1 MPISLPSTTTPRGLR
16 STYATDEENAAAA
29 EAMQQDAIEANTS
42 FGRGLSRGLYQMPA
56 MMANAAGQIVEPLSQ
71 PTAQPMFDWAAQQNQ
86 AARQLVSSQDVTSY
100 DQVNSPGTLA
110 SYVGGAIGENLPN
123 MIATLPLGI
132 AGRVGLRGA
141 AMSPFAKNLAATSA
155 ASFPMQMGEMAG
167 SLREDPTIMANTTP
181 LQRLGTSAGYAA
193 LTAPMEAADEALLMG
208 RAMGAGKVVKNIFND
223 GVGATAKSALG
234 HVAKAIPEAAL
245 TEGVPEVGQTFTQQ
259 QMLNG
264 LNPERDTS
272 KDQKEL
278 GDSFFKGWAAGAGSS
293 VAGRGADVAWAQG
306 RGATEAIRS
315 LLTPK
320 TLPPALTQSD
330 DQTIVDWDKQDDQQ
344 RNGWAKDLADKILNS
359 DASQSL
365 KEAATSFYD
374 KASQG
379 ASDAWSSLSDA
390 LGDNQHVQQA
400 TGRLDNFLEAVK
412 KANKNAFGGKFNA
425 ESTPEDQAMF
435 EQLTQYLD
443 PKGVAARDTE
453 KKSDLF
459 QGIKGAL
466 QAEAWHELPW
476 NELEDEFGTIGRATE
491 AVVKMRENM
500 VRAGQL
506 EHDDE
511 FGKLLEA
518 SAKDGQLGERAMMDV
533 VHRYG
538 KEYIGRKPQDSELR
552 EVVRGIRNAM
562 QSRSS
567 MKPEM
572 IKAFD
577 AEMNKTFG
585 EGNAV
590 KVMQALGPKNV
601 ETTEFENDDGEGV
614 KVGDEIDTPKAGFIG
629 SSVQHQRKVAADGNA
644 ESTIANHGGFWRLDK
659 KGASPA
665 EISALKEQV
674 AAAGEAVRTAK
685 AAGRGTANLTKKLN
699 NLTKKLDA
707 TMDKTAVQQMRKRY
721 NDTAASLRKGQ
732 GADSHYVRSLTPL
745 EYAEAAGI
753 APSKV
758 AKHLG
763 TTVEGLQD
771 HPARMLMA
779 EPRQLEK
786 DKLSLDKDDIKNLA
800 DATQEAVGRMPASIL
815 LKGGQAEAV
824 KAAMKLS
831 GREQRKAMEALGLE
845 HGQRMDDKVANKL
858 VNNWHHGGNGVFT
871 VHMDDGTNFKISAQ
885 ALIATMRKR
894 AVGEMGDRSAL
905 KAFQSGVAA
914 LQNIEG
920 FSKITVD
927 SVWGKQ
933 QAPAKNSVG
942 KNGKSVANAQYG
954 VFGPY
959 FKLEP
964 GLTLAAA
971 NDAATR
977 KGSKAEKDDL
987 ELVKKYE
994 NLETVLKNQQ
1004 KAEVIRRKGGLNTD
1018 GIERAIDN
1026 TLTAMEALK
1035 PRYDEIENA
1044 RATYSGED
1052 QTDAVPGERGAIT
1065 DEESTETQLD
1075 HADEDVL
1082 DFNDDG
1088 TRKHSPE
1095 STKPL
1100 TKQERELAKAKS
1112 KDARLTGLTAEG
1124 LTKSVKAKDAAKQ
1137 AKKEVETLT
1146 AEVDEL
1152 RAAFKAATSVRARKG
1167 VNAELRDAEA
1177 RLFTATNEMERLQA
1191 LADASTGLA
1200 TKEEAA
1206 AAEQKLTE
1214 MYAQL
1219 TDTPVGTEVL
1229 NRAPLKF
1236 NGVTLQLGPGV
1247 SGKDLTGPAR
1257 KLLSSV
1263 RRMRELLGNTSNS
1276 DIVLNIVAQAAA
1288 ANHASDAKA
1297 REALLAMASD
1307 KLVQSLADEMVLT
1320 QETAQGS
1327 EGDAKQMLRERYAEL
1342 KKLGSEHI
1350 ALSKKY
1356 QANQEAYDQ
1365 YAASYQ
1371 PYRGGKP
1378 KKGSTFE
1385 STPDRWSHH
1394 QQFLATLEGK
1404 SDEEITNDGK
1414 ARLVRLSNLYAV
1426 ANKSEKLDQL
1436 IKLMEEE
1443 QALAREE
1450 LRARK
1455 AGTKVQKVEAVDA
1468 PTARPDPVTPKA
1480 GPAAAERKATEAA
1493 DEGRRIAAEKH
1504 QKEFDAALDEVAPE
1518 AEAKA
1523 ETTDIEKLQNNLAE
1537 TAKHL
1542 RGAWAALKKS
1552 YVDGKFDKALV
1563 PQLRAAL
1570 ASFRAAAGDA
1580 TRIVAQAVQRFIKE
1594 YQAAMKGFDANA
1606 EFGKMVS
1613 FAATLF
1619 NQGAAVG
1626 RDYYNSLFSETTSEQ
1641 GTQSKLVARL
1651 ARKFKGEFTTGF
1663 ETKVRGDD
1671 IAGLGSYTTHMV
1683 YLPEAG
1689 QYQFMVVPDVI
1700 VSNFIKDFAQRNE
1713 MTEAQAAE
1721 KINGDIEKNPSW
1733 RTYFSILGG
1742 SFTTKTSYI
1751 GIQSAFPGSTA
1762 EKFLNERGLL
1772 GKETGTSGTEWNV
1785 LKGLQPNILHA
1796 SLGEFY
1802 ARLQAVTGTEEVKGN
1817 WNRDTGANK
1826 RTKKAHK
1833 LNAEGSN
1840 PTGVG
1845 VTAQDM
1851 AEVKGYIAKVLGP
1864 KVKVL
1869 LAKTLGGNSASWER
1883 VNGDVLI
1890 KIAAK
1895 AANPMSKAHHEAMH
1909 EFFQRLMD
1917 DGSPAADILRQAA
1930 NNPLVTRQIEQ
1941 FFHNEPNYA
1950 KIKAALAADEHE
1962 RVAYMFQLWAAGKLT
1977 VGPKTKS
1984 WFQKIKDFLRKVS
1997 GVLSSDQKAEA
2008 IMEHFHEGSMSD
2020 TNAVAAVL
2028 ANDPKLIQDLVE
2040 RSDKLMGP
2048 LSEKLQELMYTSQN
2062 ILIES
2067 GNAGFEKI
2075 GRMFSNETG
2084 SENKGMSF
2092 FDAKTMKT
2100 NQMND
2105 RLVQILKGADEK
2117 DIAAAL
2123 EGLQTGKQSNDPK
2136 IAAMQQRVRKMLDQI
2151 HTYLKDAGVDVAKV
2165 KDYFPR
2171 AWDVALI
2178 SDDKAGFIKLLQADH
2193 LKNTGK
2199 PLSDTIA
2206 TGIADT
2212 LILNRGA
2219 DPLNEDELE
2228 AGYTPFMAAANK
2240 RVLDFIT
2247 DPAFAK
2253 FQQQDM
2259 PQVLTNYIAQGV
2271 HRAEYTRR
2279 FGSNGKGLRS
2289 MIHDAVGEAVGPE
2302 WATARTAADDKLTAL
2317 KKSLKAS
2324 GATQAKISE
2333 TMHKQGYRYGEVQ
2346 TEHIVAE
2353 LADKTKFNEFEP
2365 KLRRNVR
2372 AIMAMEGTLGADISP
2387 RLRKLSSTLIVYENM
2402 RLLGMSLFSQVIDPL
2417 GVLVRGGTLNNAFET
2432 FKRGIVG
2439 TIAAW
2444 KGTPMDDK
2452 MSELAMKLG
2461 IIDASGMM
2469 NSQGNAYASVYL
2481 GKTAQKWNDRLFRV
2495 NGVEGF
2501 SQGTRV
2507 GAMIAAIEFL
2517 KHHST
2522 LPSEHSE
2529 RWLAELNLKAA
2540 DIVLVGGELDYQN
2553 PKIQQALFRWVET
2566 AVLRPNASMRPAWAS
2581 DPHFSLIFH
2590 MKQFTYAMQKVILE
2604 RVHNEIKHGNYDP
2617 AIAMVL
2623 TYVPAMMAADFLRGI
2638 AANGGEEPPWKR
2650 KWDFGDYLASG
2661 VQRAGLLGVP
2671 QFALDVAEWG
2681 PGELAGPAAEQ
2692 VIRAGER
2699 LNKDVARDM
2708 RLDDVAA
2715 LTGASRDIQKAEDF
2729 NGVSHAAKRTLRDA
2743 LPINSLTKRYV
2754 FDEIAGT

>member
-1 MPISLPSTTTPRGLR
+1 MPISLPSTATPRGLR

-29 EAMQQDAIEANTS
+29 EAMQQDAIETNTS

-56 MMANAAGQIVEPLSQ
+56 MMANAAGQIVEPISQ

-100 DQVNSPGTLA
+100 DQVNNPGTLA

-123 MIATLPLGI
+123 MLATIPLGI

-181 LQRLGTSAGYAA
+181 MQRLGTSAGYAA

-208 RAMGAGKVVKNIFND
+208 RAMGAGKMVKNIFKD
-223 GVGATAKSALG
+223 GVGATAKSAVG

-264 LNPERDTS
+264 LNSERDTS
-272 KDQKEL
+272 KDKKEL

-320 TLPPALTQSD
+320 TLPQNLTQSD
-330 DQTIVDWDKQDDQQ
+330 DKTIVDWDKQDDQQ
-344 RNGWAKDLADKILNS
+344 RNETAKDLADKILNS

-390 LGDNQHVQQA
+390 LGDNQHVQNA
-400 TGRLDNFLEAVK
+400 TGRLDNFLDAVK

-425 ESTPEDQAMF
+425 ESTPEDTAMF

-511 FGKLLEA
+511 FSKLLDA

-562 QSRSS
+562 QARSS

-572 IKAFD
+572 IKVFD

-629 SSVQHQRKVAADGNA
+629 SSVQHQRKVAAEGNA

-674 AAAGEAVRTAK
+674 SAAGEAVRTAK

-771 HPARMLMA
+771 HPARMLMS

-800 DATQEAVGRMPASIL
+800 DATQEAVGRMPPSVL
-815 LKGGQAEAV
+815 LKGSQADAV

-871 VHMDDGTNFKISAQ
+871 VHMDDGTNHKISAQ

-977 KGSKAEKDDL
+977 KGSKAEKEDIALVAEYEKL
-987 ELVKKYE
+987 EDHLKSLYTR
-994 NLETVLKNQQ
+994 ETQLR
-1004 KAEVIRRKGGLNTD
+1004 KAGESTEKVG
-1018 GIERAIDN
+1018 E
-1026 TLTAMEALK
+1026 
-1035 PRYDEIENA
+1035 EIEKAMTRMEDLSERYNEIEEA
-1044 RATYSGED
+1044 RAMYAGED
-1052 QTDAVPGERGAIT
+1052 QTEAVPGQKGAT
-1065 DEESTETQLD
+1065 DDENVTPIDHENEE
-1075 HADEDVL
+1075 VR

-1088 TRKHSPE
+1088 TPKHPPQ
-1095 STKPL
+1095 TATRL
-1100 TKQERELAKAKS
+1100 TTEDRTLAKAKD
-1112 KDARLTGLTAEG
+1112 KAET
-1124 LTKSVKAKDAAKQ
+1124 LSNKAAK
-1137 AKKEVETLT
+1137 
-1146 AEVDEL
+1146 
-1152 RAAFKAATSVRARKG
+1152 
-1167 VNAELRDAEA
+1167 
-1177 RLFTATNEMERLQA
+1177 
-1191 LADASTGLA
+1191 GLA
-1200 TKEEAA
+1200 TKEEAD

-1214 MYAQL
+1214 LYAQL

-1236 NGVTLQLGPGV
+1236 NGVTLQLRPGV

-1263 RRMRELLGNTSNS
+1263 RRMRELLGNTSNA

-1297 REALLAMASD
+1297 RDALLAMASD
-1307 KLVQSLADEMVLT
+1307 KLVQALADEMVLA
-1320 QETAQGS
+1320 QETAQDS
-1327 EGDAKQMLRERYAEL
+1327 EDEAKQMLRERYAEL
-1342 KKLGSEHI
+1342 KKLGAEHI
-1350 ALSKKY
+1350 ALAKKY

-1371 PYRGGKP
+1371 PYRGSKP
-1378 KKGSTFE
+1378 KAGSTFE
-1385 STPDRWSHH
+1385 AAGDRWSHH
-1394 QQFLATLEGK
+1394 QQFLATFEGK
-1404 SDEEITNDGK
+1404 SDEEITKDGVARK
-1414 ARLVRLSNLYAV
+1414 ARIEQYEQYSGEKVVDLV
-1426 ANKSEKLDQL
+1426 
-1436 IKLMEEE
+1436 KLMREE

-1450 LRARK
+1450 LKARK
-1455 AGTKVQKVEAVDA
+1455 AGTKAQKTESVDA
-1468 PTARPDPVTPKA
+1468 PTRPDPVTAKA
-1480 GPAAAERKATEAA
+1480 GPAAAEREAIDAA

-1518 AEAKA
+1518 AEASD
-1523 ETTDIEKLQNNLAE
+1523 TEKLQKNLAE
-1537 TAKHL
+1537 AAKHL

-1563 PQLRAAL
+1563 TNLRAAM

-1580 TRIVAQAVQRFIKE
+1580 ARIVAQAVQRFIKE
-1594 YQAAMKGFDANA
+1594 YQAAMAATKAAA
-1606 EFGKMVS
+1606 EFE
-1613 FAATLF
+1613 
-1619 NQGAAVG
+1619 VG
-1626 RDYYNSLFSETTSEQ
+1626 RAMD
-1641 GTQSKLVARL
+1641 K
-1651 ARKFKGEFTTGF
+1651 ARKSSKQT
-1663 ETKVRGDD
+1663 VD
-1671 IAGLGSYTTHMV
+1671 
-1683 YLPEAG
+1683 
-1689 QYQFMVVPDVI
+1689 
-1700 VSNFIKDFAQRNE
+1700 
-1713 MTEAQAAE
+1713 
-1721 KINGDIEKNPSW
+1721 
-1733 RTYFSILGG
+1733 
-1742 SFTTKTSYI
+1742 
-1751 GIQSAFPGSTA
+1751 
-1762 EKFLNERGLL
+1762 
-1772 GKETGTSGTEWNV
+1772 
-1785 LKGLQPNILHA
+1785 
-1796 SLGEFY
+1796 GEFY
-1802 ARLQAVTGTEEVKGN
+1802 TVKT
-1817 WNRDTGANK
+1817 DAKQLTQF
-1826 RTKKAHK
+1826 
-1833 LNAEGSN
+1833 NAEGSS
-1840 PTGVG
+1840 PTGT

-1851 AEVKGYIAKVLGP
+1851 AEVKDYIAKVLGP
-1864 KVKVL
+1864 KVKVM

-1883 VNGDVLI
+1883 VNGEALI

-1895 AANPMSKAHHEAMH
+1895 AANPMGKAHHEAMH

-1930 NNPLVTRQIEQ
+1930 NSKLVTRQIEQ
-1941 FFHNEPNYA
+1941 FFHNDPNYA

-1962 RVAYMFQLWAAGKLT
+1962 RVAYMFQLWAAGKLK
-1977 VGPKTKS
+1977 VGPQTKS
-1984 WFQKIKDFLRKVS
+1984 LFQKIKDWLRKVS

-2008 IMEHFHEGSMSD
+2008 IMGHFHEGSMSD

-2062 ILIES
+2062 IMIES

-2084 SENKGMSF
+2084 SENKDMSF

-2117 DIAAAL
+2117 DMAAAL

-2193 LKNTGK
+2193 LKSTGK

-2259 PQVLTNYIAQGV
+2259 AQVLTNYIAQGV

-2302 WATARTAADDKLTAL
+2302 WTVARKAADDKLKAL
-2317 KKSLKAS
+2317 QKTLKTS

-2333 TMHKQGYRYGEVQ
+2333 ALHAQGYRYGEVQ

-2372 AIMAMEGTLGADISP
+2372 AIMAMEGTLGADINP

-2444 KGTPMDDK
+2444 KGTPMEDK

-2540 DIVLVGGELDYQN
+2540 DIALVGGELDYQN

-2566 AVLRPNASMRPAWAS
+2566 AILRPNASMRPAWAS

-2650 KWDFGDYLASG
+2650 KWDFGDYLSNS